1 MVGLMEYHYCVI
13 IRGYGEMV
21 LQSYQ
26 EFSMEVDKI
35 VWFLYTVRCSDNT
48 LYTGVTTNPDRR
60 LKEHNESNRGSKYT
74 KSRRP
79 VDDMVLLGWFIGRSR
94 AQKAEYKFKKL
105 TREQKEKIINE
116 SR

>member
-1 MVGLMEYHYCVI
+1 MEYHYCVN
-13 IRGYGEMV
+13 IRGFGAAIS
-21 LQSYQ
+21 QSYQ
-26 EFSMEVDKI
+26 EFSVEAGEK

-60 LKEHNESNRGSKYT
+60 FKEHNESNRGSKYT

-79 VDDMVLLGWFIGRSR
+79 VDDMVLLGWFVGRSR

-105 TREQKEKIINE
+105 TREQKEKTINE